1 MADNPVS
8 WFLLMIVGF
17 YFMYHFLR
25 KAFLEYEERRKERG
39 RYVDQLFFENN
50 VDKSNAQAYNR
61 YQKNFGR
68 EKFKHY

>member
-1 MADNPVS
+1 MADNPIS

-17 YFMYHFLR
+17 YFGYKFLR
-25 KAFLEYEERRKERG
+25 QAFLEYEERRQERE
-39 RYVDQLFFENN
+39 RYVDQLFFENSI
-50 VDKSNAQAYNR
+50 DKSNAQAYNR